1 MPDIYGANNDLLAK
15 VMDMRLERQNLV
27 VSNLANI
34 NIPGYKAR
42 SLDFENSLQQAVG
55 TAEMRGT
62 LTKTHDKHIPV
73 AFNAQGFEGTAAK
86 EFKPRTIYGA
96 DSVDMDKEM
105 STMAKNALMYNAL
118 TTVMQKNFEG
128 ITKTI
133 QEGGK

>member
-1 MPDIYGANNDLLAK
+1 MPDIYGANNDLIAK

-27 VSNLANI
+27 MSNLANI

-42 SLDFENSLQQAVG
+42 TLDFENALQQAVG

-62 LTKTHDKHIPV
+62 LTRTNDKHIPV
-73 AFNAQGFEGTAAK
+73 AFNAQGFEGAVAK

-96 DSVDMDKEM
+96 DAVDMDKEM
-105 STMAKNALMYNAL
+105 STMAKNSLMYNAL

-128 ITKTI
+128 ISKAIT
-133 QEGGK
+133 EGGK

>member
-27 VSNLANI
+27 MSNLANI

-42 SLDFENSLQQAVG
+42 TLDFEDTLQQAVG

-62 LTKTHDKHIPV
+62 LTKTNDKHIPV
-73 AFNAQGFEGTAAK
+73 AFNAKGFEGNVAK

-96 DSVDMDKEM
+96 DAVDMDKEM
-105 STMAKNALMYNAL
+105 STMAKNSLMYNAL

-128 ITKTI
+128 ITKVI
-133 QEGGK
+133 AEGGK